1 MNTVYWAIFK
11 VLNFRDSCA
20 CRENWFCES
29 VATPLYVSTW
39 VIRVNYFPRKFN
51 FGKMRKFSTSKITR
65 YMVDDKWGNL
75 LYDVEPG
82 ISFVQVWTT
91 KIVATTLLVDIC
103 LKFIFLIVIAET

>member
-1 MNTVYWAIFK
+1 MNTVYRTIFK

-39 VIRVNYFPRKFN
+39 VIRVNYFPQKFN

-65 YMVDDKWGNL
+65 YVDKYGQQKLWLLLFWLTFAQNL
-75 LYDVEPG
+75 
-82 ISFVQVWTT
+82 FF
-91 KIVATTLLVDIC
+91 LL
-103 LKFIFLIVIAET
+103 L